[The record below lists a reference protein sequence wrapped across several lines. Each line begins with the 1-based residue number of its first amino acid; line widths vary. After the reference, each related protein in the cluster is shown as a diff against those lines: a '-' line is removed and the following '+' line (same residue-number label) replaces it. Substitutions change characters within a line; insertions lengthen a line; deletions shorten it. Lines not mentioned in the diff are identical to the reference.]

1 MSISEFYTMEHRY
14 KQALYCLRAAQ
25 TIIPPDAGEQLVADL
40 AFAWGRYLM
49 LFLNYQVN
57 INLSFVIY

>member
-1 MSISEFYTMEHRY
+1 MEHRY